1 MSSIVVITHLTLVD
15 KQARDKVAALLAR
28 VAQAARQHPG
38 VVRYAVTI
46 PRDNASEDSISV
58 IEDVLERPPNAT
70 TFVTTAS
77 YSRPEVLSLADP
89 FILIAT
95 FDYATN
101 TRDAA
106 LDGWSTVTSA
116 CQQTQKGTLV
126 YAVAKDPRNDDRV
139 GSVAVYESEKY
150 FWEVHVPGQAV
161 VDNKAKYGDIRT
173 KTDLAYFKLTG
184 GFLFNDK
191 AYSRL

>member
-1 MSSIVVITHLTLVD
+1 VHEKSVLT
-15 KQARDKVAALLAR
+15 
-28 VAQAARQHPG
+28 G
-38 VVRYAVTI
+38 GRYLNQSAY
-46 PRDNASEDSISV
+46 NSV
-58 IEDVLERPPNAT
+58 IGSKVYLDLIALFSEASVLERPPNITA
-70 TFVTTAS
+70 FVTTAS

-116 CQQTQKGTLV
+116 CQKTQQGTLV
-126 YAVAKDPRNDDRV
+126 YAVAKDSRNGDRV
-139 GSVAVYESEKY
+139 GSVAAYESEKY

-161 VDNKAKYGDIRT
+161 VDNKKKYGDIRT
-173 KTDLAYFKLTG
+173 KTDLAYFKLIG

>member
-1 MSSIVVITHLTLVD
+1 MMLVKTQSLLLRSEYWSWVHEKSVLT
-15 KQARDKVAALLAR
+15 
-28 VAQAARQHPG
+28 G
-38 VVRYAVTI
+38 GRYLNQSAY
-46 PRDNASEDSISV
+46 NSV
-58 IEDVLERPPNAT
+58 IGSKVYLDLIALFSEASVLERPPNITA
-70 TFVTTAS
+70 FVTTAS

-116 CQQTQKGTLV
+116 CQKTQQGTLV
-126 YAVAKDPRNDDRV
+126 YAVAKDSRNGDRV
-139 GSVAVYESEKY
+139 GSVAAYESEKY

-161 VDNKAKYGDIRT
+161 VDNKKKYGDIRT
-173 KTDLAYFKLTG
+173 KTDLAYFKLIG